1 MEIEALITRAVLT
14 LKGGDTVRA
23 AASKMIERGV
33 GSAVVVEGGKPTGII
48 TDRDALKLVAQGAD
62 ASQVKVRDFVPRR
75 LVTVSPATPVLEAA
89 RIMREKNFRHLVVVD
104 AEGNLVGVFSM
115 RDLVVGLLQ
124 ERAAAASA
132 PVSVPDID

>member
-1 MEIEALITRAVLT
+1 MDIEPLITRAVLT
-14 LKGGDTVRA
+14 LKGGDTVKA

-48 TDRDALKLVAQGAD
+48 TDREALKLVAQGLD
-62 ASQVKVRDFVPRR
+62 GGQVKVRDFIPKR

-104 AEGNLVGVFSM
+104 GQENLVGVFSM

-124 ERAAAASA
+124 ERTAA
-132 PVSVPDID
+132 VGVPDSD